1 MSWAATIELHRSRCS
16 DGSGSVSWS
25 SGSAHTCCLPTLSG
39 ILAARAGSARGWPL
53 PGSSQRPWDSCS
65 SSGGPRPSFGRH
77 PAATYG
83 VPGQGSPYFVPPQS
97 RLGPR
102 GELFVRFW
110 VGIGFLVVSVLKAA
124 APRPGHLPGD
134 PSGNPGF
141 WELIGFLTAV
151 IGSAIL
157 SSALIKVRVL
167 RDR

>member
-1 MSWAATIELHRSRCS
+1 MGSDDRTPSQSVFRWLWFSFVVVWVGAYLLLANLVWDLGGSR
-16 DGSGSVSWS
+16 G
-25 SGSAHTCCLPTLSG
+25 L
-39 ILAARAGSARGWPL
+39 RAGLATAGVFATPMGLLLIFRWAKTLFRSP
-53 PGSSQRPWDSCS
+53 PGSD
-65 SSGGPRPSFGRH
+65 
-77 PAATYG
+77 YG